1 MASVRSKACKEI
13 HRCKVWVGA
22 VVNYFDCAAAGAAR
36 APAPP
41 TPGCGVRGGQ
51 SSPSPQ
57 AAVAGPLVL
66 RDADEAV

>member
-1 MASVRSKACKEI
+1 M
-13 HRCKVWVGA
+13 GA
-22 VVNYFDCAAAGAAR
+22 VVNYFDRAAAGAAR